1 MIPVVFGDLVVVQ
14 QNRKWMMQQEREPSR
29 WVRTSSCTPYEQAK
43 ELGLDLVGTETP
55 TRWEELTVCCPQA
68 RRPQTS
74 WNQQVD
80 DDDS

>member
-1 MIPVVFGDLVVVQ
+1 MMIPVVFGDLVVVQ

-55 TRWEELTVCCPQA
+55 
-68 RRPQTS
+68 
-74 WNQQVD
+74 
-80 DDDS
+80 